1 MQDTLTTLEQ
11 CEYMIQQLL
20 PDQLLNSQPNME
32 TNNAKHTNLL
42 DYDEK
47 SLYLKWLSLK
57 SQTVKL

>member
-20 PDQLLNSQPNME
+20 PDQLLNSQLKE
-32 TNNAKHTNLL
+32 KQNNAKHTNLL

-47 SLYLKWLSLK
+47 SLY
-57 SQTVKL
+57 